1 MNNYN
6 NSQIKIYCHMIQLL
20 NISDSIE
27 NNISKCI
34 LSVIGYTPFLKLHNR
49 ISELSVQYRIGKH

>member
-1 MNNYN
+1 
-6 NSQIKIYCHMIQLL
+6 MIQLL